1 METLYG
7 ELARQL
13 AAAYNIPPGEAE
25 RRASLIRAAARDRG
39 FCWVDISGPAWRATL
54 ARLGITNPSPRN
66 LDAFVFNN
74 D

>member
-13 AAAYNIPPGEAE
+13 AAAYNIPAAEAE
-25 RRASLIRAAARDRG
+25 RRALLIRAAARDRG
-39 FCWVDISGPAWRATL
+39 FEWVDMTGPAWRATF
-54 ARLGITNPSPRN
+54 ARLGIKNPTPRN
-66 LDAFVFNN
+66 LDAFTFNN

>member
-13 AAAYNIPPGEAE
+13 AAAYNIPAAEAE
-25 RRASLIRAAARDRG
+25 RRALIIRAAARDRG
-39 FCWVDISGPAWRATL
+39 FVWVDISGPAWRATL
-54 ARLGITNPSPRN
+54 AALRITNPSPRN
-66 LDAFVFNN
+66 LDAFVFNH